1 MVAVKVGAVGVVGK
15 GGGDGAE
22 GSVAAVMDAATMEE
36 VEQGVA

>member
-36 VEQGVA
+36 VEAVG

>member
-22 GSVAAVMDAATMEE
+22 GSVEAVMDAATMEE
-36 VEQGVA
+36 VEAVG